1 MERNRE
7 ISIYVFKSGMW
18 QGVNIESVPK
28 SYIKWFIESKSFK
41 YVKKSDKLAI
51 IDYYRVL
58 EGLDKVQMLEK
69 VDNSSEWHSIS
80 EFPIFDSEVEVKP
93 FTAILTFKGEYFVD
107 SKGRSVSLE
116 LVDEWRYTDK
126 YLQK

>member
-28 SYIKWFIESKSFK
+28 DYIKWFMGSKSFGN
-41 YVKKSDKLAI
+41 VKKSDRQAI
-51 IDYYRVL
+51 QDYYRVL
-58 EGLDKVQMLEK
+58 EGLDKVQLPED
-69 VDNSSEWHSIS
+69 VVNNSEWHSIS
-80 EFPIFDSEVEVKP
+80 ELPDIGSEVEVKP
-93 FTAILTFKGEYFVD
+93 FTAILTFKGDCFVD
-107 SKGRSVSLE
+107 SKNKSVSLE

-126 YLQK
+126 YLNK